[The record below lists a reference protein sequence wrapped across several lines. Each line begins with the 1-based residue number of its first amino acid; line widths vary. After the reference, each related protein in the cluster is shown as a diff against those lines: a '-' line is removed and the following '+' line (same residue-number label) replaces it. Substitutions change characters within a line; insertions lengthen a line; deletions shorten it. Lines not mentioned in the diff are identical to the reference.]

1 MYKLEDL
8 KDRIR
13 ENNIAIVRPSDNTVF
28 FKPKDYTLDSKLI
41 GVSGD
46 GDFKETTLR
55 KLFIEKNE
63 KGCKIVCMT
72 KDQNIEP
79 DYMVNGKLICGLE
92 TDTEVPYT
100 TKLSKF
106 VSITNKPLMVGLDGN
121 AYAELHNNG
130 ICDNLVFKEDAEI
143 RRAELSLYKH
153 MGLFS
158 TSYRGRFVLFE
169 YGTPSFLAVDHNI
182 IYQFDEYGVV
192 QNTIMFG
199 KSINRNTAIPTAVR
213 FKVDN
218 QTFKELHGFNLYDD
232 VSKVTKVYDD
242 YKLKENPIEIHLA
255 DCEYQ
260 DELEYKLDL
269 DIKIIAVNKFII
281 NVKYKGMSILEK
293 EYVSFRLAESLK
305 SDLSDVVRTIGADKY
320 ALGDLLN
327 GQVI

>member
-13 ENNIAIVRPSDNTVF
+13 ENDIAIVRPSDNTVF

-41 GVSGD
+41 GISGD

-92 TDTEVPYT
+92 TGARVTYSVKE
-100 TKLSKF
+100 SKY
-106 VSITNKPLMVGLDGN
+106 VSITNKPLMIGLDGN

-130 ICDNLVFKEDAEI
+130 ICDNPVFKEDAGI
-143 RRAELSLYKH
+143 RRAELGLYKH

-199 KSINRNTAIPTAVR
+199 KSINRNTAIPTAIR
-213 FKVDN
+213 FKVNN
-218 QTFKELHGFNLYDD
+218 QEFEKVHGFNLYDD
-232 VSKVTKVYDD
+232 VSKVTEVY
-242 YKLKENPIEIHLA
+242 
-255 DCEYQ
+255 
-260 DELEYKLDL
+260 
-269 DIKIIAVNKFII
+269 IKIIDVDKFVI

-293 EYVSFRLAESLK
+293 EYVSFKLAESLK
-305 SDLSDVVRTIGADKY
+305 SDLSNAVSTIGADNY